1 MLFSVSAS
9 SIARPGDLPHARPSN
24 ASYVHCPRS
33 LLSMNVKDADVA
45 GVPVSINPM
54 MNAELRAQG
63 TLNMPSSSLL
73 QEAAQ
78 HELAALSQV
87 P

>member
-1 MLFSVSAS
+1 
-9 SIARPGDLPHARPSN
+9 
-24 ASYVHCPRS
+24 
-33 LLSMNVKDADVA
+33 MNVKDADMA